1 MKIVIQ
7 GAGEIGSHLAKMLSQ
22 EANDITIIDDNPQ
35 RLRSITD
42 IADVIA
48 VEGSTSSL
56 KVMREADV
64 QNADLFISVVPFVA
78 QDVNIVSALLAKNLG
93 AKKVTARIDD
103 NDFLTPENKLL
114 FKQMGI
120 ELMFYPEKLAAD
132 EIFELLKHSSSTESM
147 DFARGK
153 LQVEVFKLEEDSPLL
168 DMKIA
173 EFAAI
178 TTKDELQFRVIAIS
192 RGGQTIMPKFDTKL
206 MYHDLVFIIAT
217 REGMKFLM
225 KFLGK
230 NNVETDKVMILG
242 GSKIAELAADQ
253 LSKKVSLVKILEK
266 DKDRAMAL
274 SEKLPDNV
282 ILVVGDGR
290 NSELLA
296 DEGIKEY
303 DAFLALT
310 GKDEAN
316 VLACVVAKKFGVEKT
331 IAEVEKAISGKRQ
344 VIEKL
349 LMAEEMGVDSVINK
363 KLITAGRLFK
373 FTLSGKA
380 RLVKYMSGT
389 DAEVLEYTVAP
400 GSAITKG
407 ALKDLAFPKD
417 AVIGGIIRGS
427 ESQIAIGTT
436 TIEAYDR
443 VVVFARPHA
452 VKDVDRFFK

>member
-7 GAGEIGSHLAKMLSQ
+7 GAGEIGSHLAKMLSK

-35 RLRSITD
+35 RLHNITS

-48 VEGSTSSL
+48 IEGQPSSL
-56 KVMREADV
+56 HILREAQV
-64 QNADLFISVVPFVA
+64 QDADLFISVVPFVP

-103 NDFLTPENKLL
+103 PDFLSPENKLL

-120 ELMFYPEKLAAD
+120 ELMFCPEKLAAD
-132 EIFELLKHSSSTESM
+132 EIFELLKHASSSDSM

-178 TTKDELQFRVIAIS
+178 ASKDELQFRVIAIS
-192 RGGQTIMPKFDTKL
+192 RNGKTIMPKFDTKL
-206 MYHDLVFIIAT
+206 LYHDLVFIIAT
-217 REGMKFLM
+217 REGMRFLM

-230 NNVETDKVMILG
+230 SNVETDKVLILG
-242 GSKIAELAADQ
+242 GSKIAELAAEQ
-253 LSKKVSLVKILEK
+253 LSRKISMVKILEK
-266 DKDRAMAL
+266 DRERAMYL

-282 ILVVGDGR
+282 IVVVGDGR
-290 NSELLA
+290 NSELLVE
-296 DEGIKEY
+296 EGVKDF

-316 VLACVVAKKFGVEKT
+316 VLACVSAKKFGIERT
-331 IAEVEKAISGKRQ
+331 IAEVEN
-344 VIEKL
+344 IEYIHL
-349 LMAEEMGVDSVINK
+349 AEEMGVDSVINK

-389 DAEVLEYTVAP
+389 DAEVLEFTVPA

-407 ALKDLAFPKD
+407 QLKDLTFPKD
-417 AVIGGIIRGS
+417 SVIGGVIRGS
-427 ESQIAIGTT
+427 ESLIAVGTT
-436 TIEAYDR
+436 RIEPYDR
-443 VVVFARPHA
+443 VVVFALPHA

>member
-7 GAGEIGSHLAKMLSQ
+7 GAGEVGSHLAKMLSQ
-22 EANDITIIDDNPQ
+22 EANDITVIDDNPQ
-35 RLRSITD
+35 RLRNITD

-48 VEGSTSSL
+48 VVGPPSSL
-56 KVMREADV
+56 NVMREADV

-192 RGGQTIMPKFDTKL
+192 RGGQTIMPKFDTKF

-242 GSKIAELAADQ
+242 GSKIAELVADQ

-296 DEGIKEY
+296 DEGIKDY

-331 IAEVEKAISGKRQ
+331 VAEVEN
-344 VIEKL
+344 IEYIHL
-349 LMAEEMGVDSVINK
+349 AEEMGVDSVINK

-407 ALKDLAFPKD
+407 TLKDLSFPKD

-436 TIEAYDR
+436 KIEAYDR
-443 VVVFARPHA
+443 VVVFALPHA
-452 VKDVDRFFK
+452 VKEVDRFFK

>member
-7 GAGEIGSHLAKMLSQ
+7 GAGEIGSHLAKMLSR
-22 EANDITIIDDNPQ
+22 EANDITVIDDSPE
-35 RLRSITD
+35 RLASITS
-42 IADVIA
+42 IADVVAI
-48 VEGSTSSL
+48 EGPPSSL
-56 KVMREADV
+56 RVMREADV
-64 QNADLFISVVPFVA
+64 QDSDLFISVVPTVP

-120 ELMFYPEKLAAD
+120 ELMFYPEKLASD
-132 EIFELLKHSSSTESM
+132 EIFDLLKHSTASESI

-168 DMKIA
+168 DMRIA
-173 EFAAI
+173 EFAAV
-178 TTKDELQFRVIAIS
+178 TTKAGLQFRVIAIS

-206 MYHDLVFIIAT
+206 MYHDLVYIIAT
-217 REGMKFLM
+217 REGMQFLM
-225 KFLGK
+225 RFLGK
-230 NNVETDKVMILG
+230 DNIEIDKVMIFG
-242 GSKIAELAADQ
+242 GSKIAELVASQ
-253 LSKKVSLVKILEK
+253 LSKKISTVKILEK
-266 DKDRAMAL
+266 DKERAMAL
-274 SEKLPDNV
+274 SEKLDDNV
-282 ILVVGDGR
+282 VVVLGDGR

-296 DEGIKEY
+296 DEGIKDF

-316 VLACVVAKKFGVEKT
+316 VLACVVAKKFGIERT
-331 IAEVEKAISGKRQ
+331 IAEVEN
-344 VIEKL
+344 IEYIHL
-349 LMAEEMGVDSVINK
+349 AEEMGVDSVINK

-400 GSAITKG
+400 DSAITKG
-407 ALKDLAFPKD
+407 TLKELSFPKD
-417 AVIGGIIRGS
+417 SVIGGLIRGS
-427 ESQIAIGTT
+427 ESMIAIGSTR
-436 TIEAYDR
+436 IEAYDR
-443 VVVFARPHA
+443 VVVFALPHA
-452 VKDVDRFFK
+452 VKDVDKFFK

>member
-7 GAGEIGSHLAKMLSQ
+7 GAGEVGSHLAKMLSR
-22 EANDITIIDDNPQ
+22 EDNDITVIDDSAQ
-35 RLRSITD
+35 RLHSITE

-48 VEGSTSSL
+48 VEGPPSSL
-56 KVMREADV
+56 KVMREAEV
-64 QNADLFISVVPFVA
+64 QHADLFISVVPFVP

-93 AKKVTARIDD
+93 AAKVTARIDD

-120 ELMFYPEKLAAD
+120 ELMFYPERLASD
-132 EIFELLKHSSSTESM
+132 EIFELLKHSSSSESM
-147 DFARGK
+147 DFARGR

-217 REGMKFLM
+217 REGMQFLM

-230 NNVETDKVMILG
+230 NTVETDKVMILG
-242 GSKIAELAADQ
+242 GSKIAELVADR
-253 LSKKVSLVKILEK
+253 LSKKISQVKILEK
-266 DKDRAMAL
+266 DKERAMVL
-274 SEKLPDNV
+274 SEKLDDNV
-282 ILVVGDGR
+282 IVVVGDGR
-290 NSELLA
+290 NSELLV
-296 DEGIKEY
+296 DEGIKDF

-316 VLACVVAKKFGVEKT
+316 VLACVVAKKFGVERT
-331 IAEVEKAISGKRQ
+331 IAEVEN
-344 VIEKL
+344 IEYIHL
-349 LMAEEMGVDSVINK
+349 AEEMGVDSVINK
-363 KLITAGRLFK
+363 KLITAGSLFK
-373 FTLSGKA
+373 LTLSGKA

-407 ALKDLAFPKD
+407 ALKDLSFPKD
-417 AVIGGIIRGS
+417 SVIGGLIRGS
-427 ESQIAIGTT
+427 ESKIAIGSTK
-436 TIEAYDR
+436 IEAYDR
-443 VVVFARPHA
+443 VVVFALPHA
-452 VKDVDRFFK
+452 VKEVDKFFK

>member
-7 GAGEIGSHLAKMLSQ
+7 GAGEIGSHLAKMLSR
-22 EANDITIIDDNPQ
+22 EANDITVIDDSPE
-35 RLRSITD
+35 RLASITS
-42 IADVIA
+42 IADVVAI
-48 VEGSTSSL
+48 EGPPSSL
-56 KVMREADV
+56 RVMREADV
-64 QNADLFISVVPFVA
+64 QDSDLFISVVPTVP

-120 ELMFYPEKLAAD
+120 ELMFYPEKLASD
-132 EIFELLKHSSSTESM
+132 EIFDLLKHSSASESI

-168 DMKIA
+168 DMRIA
-173 EFAAI
+173 EFAAV
-178 TTKDELQFRVIAIS
+178 TTKAGLQFRVIAIS

-206 MYHDLVFIIAT
+206 MYHDLVYIIAT
-217 REGMKFLM
+217 REGMQFLM
-225 KFLGK
+225 RFLGK
-230 NNVETDKVMILG
+230 DNIEIDKVMIFG
-242 GSKIAELAADQ
+242 GSKIAELVASQ
-253 LSKKVSLVKILEK
+253 LSKKISTVKILEK
-266 DKDRAMAL
+266 DKERAMAL
-274 SEKLPDNV
+274 SEKLDDNV
-282 ILVVGDGR
+282 VVVLGDGR

-296 DEGIKEY
+296 DEGIKDF

-316 VLACVVAKKFGVEKT
+316 VLACVVAKKFGIERT
-331 IAEVEKAISGKRQ
+331 IAEVEN
-344 VIEKL
+344 IEYIHL
-349 LMAEEMGVDSVINK
+349 AEEMGVDSVINK

-400 GSAITKG
+400 DSAITKG
-407 ALKDLAFPKD
+407 TLKELSFPKD
-417 AVIGGIIRGS
+417 SVIGGLIRGS
-427 ESQIAIGTT
+427 ESMIAIGSTR
-436 TIEAYDR
+436 IEAYDR
-443 VVVFARPHA
+443 VVVFALPHA
-452 VKDVDRFFK
+452 VKDVDKFFK

>member
-7 GAGEIGSHLAKMLSQ
+7 GAGEVGSHLAKMLSR
-22 EANDITIIDDNPQ
+22 EDNDITVIDDSAQ
-35 RLRSITD
+35 RLHSITE

-48 VEGSTSSL
+48 VEGPPSSL
-56 KVMREADV
+56 KVMREAEV
-64 QNADLFISVVPFVA
+64 QHADLFISVVPFVP

-93 AKKVTARIDD
+93 AAKVTARIDD

-120 ELMFYPEKLAAD
+120 ELMFYPERLASD
-132 EIFELLKHSSSTESM
+132 EIFELLKHSSSSESM
-147 DFARGK
+147 DFARGR

-217 REGMKFLM
+217 REGMQFLM

-230 NNVETDKVMILG
+230 NTVETDKVMILG
-242 GSKIAELAADQ
+242 GSKIAELVADR
-253 LSKKVSLVKILEK
+253 LSKKISQVKILEK
-266 DKDRAMAL
+266 DKERAMVL
-274 SEKLPDNV
+274 SEKLDDNV
-282 ILVVGDGR
+282 IVVVGDGR
-290 NSELLA
+290 NSELLV
-296 DEGIKEY
+296 DEGIKDF

-316 VLACVVAKKFGVEKT
+316 VLACVVAKKFGVERT
-331 IAEVEKAISGKRQ
+331 IAEVEN
-344 VIEKL
+344 IEYIHL
-349 LMAEEMGVDSVINK
+349 AEEMGVDSVINK

-373 FTLSGKA
+373 LTLSGKA

-389 DAEVLEYTVAP
+389 DAEVLEYMVAP

-407 ALKDLAFPKD
+407 ALKDLSFPKD
-417 AVIGGIIRGS
+417 SVIGGLIRGS
-427 ESQIAIGTT
+427 ESKIAIGSTK
-436 TIEAYDR
+436 IEAYDR
-443 VVVFARPHA
+443 VVVFALPHA
-452 VKDVDRFFK
+452 VKEVDKFFK

>member
-7 GAGEIGSHLAKMLSQ
+7 GAGEIGSHLAKMLRQ
-22 EANDITIIDDNPQ
+22 EANDITIIDDNPE
-35 RLRSITD
+35 RLKNITS
-42 IADVIA
+42 IADVMA
-48 VEGSTSSL
+48 VQGQPSSL

-64 QNADLFISVVPFVA
+64 QNADLFISVVPFVP

-93 AKKVTARIDD
+93 ARKVTARIDD
-103 NDFLTPENKLL
+103 NDFLTAENKLL

-132 EIFELLKHSSSTESM
+132 EIFDILKHSSSSESM

-178 TTKDELQFRVIAIS
+178 TSKDELQFRVIAIS
-192 RGGQTIMPKFDTKL
+192 RGGKTIMPKFDTKL

-217 REGMKFLM
+217 REGISFLM
-225 KFLGK
+225 RFLGK
-230 NNVETDKVMILG
+230 SNVETDRVMMLG
-242 GSKIAELAADQ
+242 GSKIAELAAEQ
-253 LSKKVSLVKILEK
+253 LSKKISLVKILEK
-266 DKDRAMAL
+266 DRDRAMAL

-282 ILVVGDGR
+282 VVVVGDGR
-290 NSELLA
+290 DSGLLLE
-296 DEGIKEY
+296 EGVREF

-316 VLACVVAKKFGVEKT
+316 VLACVSAKKFGVERT
-331 IAEVEKAISGKRQ
+331 IAEVEN
-344 VIEKL
+344 IEYIHL
-349 LMAEEMGVDSVINK
+349 AEEMGVDSVINK

-389 DAEVLEYTVAP
+389 DAEVLEYTVPP

-407 ALKDLAFPKD
+407 ALKDLSFPKD
-417 AVIGGIIRGS
+417 SVIGGVIRGS
-427 ESQIAIGTT
+427 ESMIAVGSTR
-436 TIEAYDR
+436 IEEYDR
-443 VVVFARPHA
+443 VVVFALPHA
-452 VKDVDRFFK
+452 VKEVDKFFK

>member
-7 GAGEIGSHLAKMLSQ
+7 GAGEIGSHLAKMLSK
-22 EANDITIIDDNPQ
+22 EANDITIIDDDPH
-35 RLRSITD
+35 RLANLTS

-48 VEGSTSSL
+48 IEGHPSSL
-56 KVMREADV
+56 KVLREADV
-64 QNADLFISVVPFVA
+64 QNSDLFISVVPYVP

-120 ELMFYPEKLAAD
+120 ELMFYPERLAAD
-132 EIFELLKHSSSTESM
+132 EIYELLKHSSTTESM
-147 DFARGK
+147 DFARGR

-178 TTKDELQFRVIAIS
+178 TSKEELQFRVIAIS
-192 RGGQTIMPKFDTKL
+192 RGGKTIMPKFDTKL

-217 REGMKFLM
+217 REGIKFLM

-230 NNVETDKVMILG
+230 SNIETDKVMILG
-242 GSKIAELAADQ
+242 GSKIAGLVADQ
-253 LSKKVSLVKILEK
+253 LSRKISLIKILEK
-266 DKDRAMAL
+266 DRQRAMEL
-274 SEKLPDNV
+274 SERLADNV
-282 ILVVGDGR
+282 VVVVGDGR
-290 NSELLA
+290 NSELLM
-296 DEGIKEY
+296 DEGIKDF

-316 VLACVVAKKFGVEKT
+316 VLACVSAKKFGIEKT
-331 IAEVEKAISGKRQ
+331 IAEVEN
-344 VIEKL
+344 IEYIHL
-349 LMAEEMGVDSVINK
+349 AEEMGVDSVINK

-389 DAEVLEYTVAP
+389 DAEILEFTVPP
-400 GSAITKG
+400 GCAITK
-407 ALKDLAFPKD
+407 APLKDLSFPKD
-417 AVIGGIIRGS
+417 SVIGGVIRGS
-427 ESQIAIGTT
+427 ESMIAVGSTK
-436 TIEAYDR
+436 IEAYDR
-443 VVVFARPHA
+443 VVVFALPHA
-452 VKDVDRFFK
+452 VKEVDKFFK

>member
-7 GAGEIGSHLAKMLSQ
+7 GAGEVGSHLAKMLSR
-22 EANDITIIDDNPQ
+22 EANDITVIDDSPQ

-48 VEGSTSSL
+48 VEGPPSSL
-56 KVMREADV
+56 KVMREAEV
-64 QNADLFISVVPFVA
+64 QNADLFISVVPFVP

-93 AKKVTARIDD
+93 AAKVTARIDD

-120 ELMFYPEKLAAD
+120 ELMFYPERLAAD

-147 DFARGK
+147 DFARGR

-192 RGGQTIMPKFDTKL
+192 RGGKTIMPKFDTKL
-206 MYHDLVFIIAT
+206 LYHDLVFIIAT
-217 REGMKFLM
+217 REGMQFLM

-230 NNVETDKVMILG
+230 NNVETDRVMILG
-242 GSKIAELAADQ
+242 GSKIAELVADR
-253 LSKKVSLVKILEK
+253 LSKKISQVKILEK
-266 DKDRAMAL
+266 DKERAMVL
-274 SEKLPDNV
+274 SEKLDDNV
-282 ILVVGDGR
+282 VVVVGDGR
-290 NSELLA
+290 NSELLI
-296 DEGIKEY
+296 DEGIKDF

-316 VLACVVAKKFGVEKT
+316 VLACVVAKKFGVERT
-331 IAEVEKAISGKRQ
+331 VAEVEN
-344 VIEKL
+344 IEYIHL
-349 LMAEEMGVDSVINK
+349 AEEMGVDSVINK

-373 FTLSGKA
+373 LTLSGKA

-407 ALKDLAFPKD
+407 VLKDLAFPKD
-417 AVIGGIIRGS
+417 SVIGGLIRGS
-427 ESQIAIGTT
+427 ESKIAIGSTR
-436 TIEAYDR
+436 IEAYDR
-443 VVVFARPHA
+443 VVVFALPDA
-452 VKDVDRFFK
+452 VKEVDKFFK

>member
-1 MKIVIQ
+1 MRIVIQ
-7 GAGEIGSHLAKMLSQ
+7 GAGEIGSHLAKMLRQ

-35 RLRSITD
+35 RLSHIASIS
-42 IADVIA
+42 DVVTI
-48 VEGSTSSL
+48 EGHPSSL
-56 KVMREADV
+56 KTMREADV
-64 QNADLFISVVPFVA
+64 SNADLFISVVPFVP
-78 QDVNIVSALLAKNLG
+78 QDVNLVSALLAKNLG

-103 NDFLTPENKLL
+103 EDFLSPENKLL

-120 ELMFYPEKLAAD
+120 ELMFCPEKLAAD
-132 EIFELLKHSSSTESM
+132 EIFELLKHSSTTESM

-178 TTKDELQFRVIAIS
+178 TTKDDLQFRVIAIS
-192 RGGQTIMPKFDTKL
+192 RGGRTIMPKFDTKL
-206 MYHDLVFIIAT
+206 MYHDLIYIIAT
-217 REGMKFLM
+217 RDGINFLM

-230 NNVETDKVMILG
+230 STVETDNVMILG
-242 GSKIAELAADQ
+242 GSKIAELTAEQ
-253 LSKKVSLVKILEK
+253 LSRKISHVKILEK
-266 DKDRAMAL
+266 DKERAMYL

-282 ILVVGDGR
+282 IVVVGDGR
-290 NSELLA
+290 ASELLI

-316 VLACVVAKKFGVEKT
+316 VLACVSAKKFGVEKT
-331 IAEVEKAISGKRQ
+331 IAEVEN
-344 VIEKL
+344 IEYIHL
-349 LMAEEMGVDSVINK
+349 AEEMGVDSVINK

-389 DAEVLEYTVAP
+389 DAEVLEYTVPP
-400 GSAITKG
+400 GCAITKG

-417 AVIGGIIRGS
+417 SVIGGVIRGS
-427 ESQIAIGTT
+427 ESKIAVGTT
-436 TIEAYDR
+436 RIEAYDR
-443 VVVFARPHA
+443 VVVFALPQA
-452 VKDVDRFFK
+452 VKEVDKFFK

>member
-7 GAGEIGSHLAKMLSQ
+7 GAGEVGSHLAKMLSR
-22 EANDITIIDDNPQ
+22 EDNDITVIDDSAQ
-35 RLRSITD
+35 RLHSITE

-48 VEGSTSSL
+48 VEGPPSSL
-56 KVMREADV
+56 KVMREAEV
-64 QNADLFISVVPFVA
+64 QHADLFISVVPFVP

-93 AKKVTARIDD
+93 AAKVTARIDD

-114 FKQMGI
+114 FKQTGI
-120 ELMFYPEKLAAD
+120 ELMFYPERLASD
-132 EIFELLKHSSSTESM
+132 EIFELLKHSSSSESM
-147 DFARGK
+147 DFARGR

-217 REGMKFLM
+217 REGMQFLM

-230 NNVETDKVMILG
+230 NTVETDKVMILG
-242 GSKIAELAADQ
+242 GSKIAELVADR
-253 LSKKVSLVKILEK
+253 LSKKISQVKILEK
-266 DKDRAMAL
+266 DKERAMVL
-274 SEKLPDNV
+274 SEKLDDNV
-282 ILVVGDGR
+282 IVVVGDGR
-290 NSELLA
+290 NSELLV
-296 DEGIKEY
+296 DEGIKDF

-316 VLACVVAKKFGVEKT
+316 VLACVVAKKFGVERT
-331 IAEVEKAISGKRQ
+331 IAEVEN
-344 VIEKL
+344 IEYIHL
-349 LMAEEMGVDSVINK
+349 AEEMGVDSVINK

-373 FTLSGKA
+373 LTLSGKA

-407 ALKDLAFPKD
+407 ALKDLSFPKD
-417 AVIGGIIRGS
+417 SVIGGLIRGS
-427 ESQIAIGTT
+427 ESKIAIGSTK
-436 TIEAYDR
+436 IEAYDR
-443 VVVFARPHA
+443 VVVFALPHA
-452 VKDVDRFFK
+452 VKEVDKFFK

>member
-7 GAGEIGSHLAKMLSQ
+7 GAGEIGSHLAKMLSK

-35 RLRSITD
+35 RLHNITA

-48 VEGSTSSL
+48 IEGQPSSL
-56 KVMREADV
+56 RILREAQV
-64 QNADLFISVVPFVA
+64 QDADLFISVVPFVP

-103 NDFLTPENKLL
+103 PDFLSPENKLL

-120 ELMFYPEKLAAD
+120 ELMFCPEKLAAD
-132 EIFELLKHSSSTESM
+132 EIFELLKHSSSSDSM

-178 TTKDELQFRVIAIS
+178 ASKDELQFRVIAIS
-192 RGGQTIMPKFDTKL
+192 RNGKTIMPKFDTKL
-206 MYHDLVFIIAT
+206 LYHDLIFIIAT

-230 NNVETDKVMILG
+230 SNVETDKVLILG
-242 GSKIAELAADQ
+242 GSKIAELAAEQ
-253 LSKKVSLVKILEK
+253 LSRKISLVKILEK
-266 DKDRAMAL
+266 DKERAMYL

-282 ILVVGDGR
+282 IVVVGDGR
-290 NSELLA
+290 NSELLVE
-296 DEGIKEY
+296 EGIKDF

-316 VLACVVAKKFGVEKT
+316 VLACVSAKKFGIERT
-331 IAEVEKAISGKRQ
+331 IAEVEN
-344 VIEKL
+344 IEYIHL
-349 LMAEEMGVDSVINK
+349 AEEMGVDSVINK

-389 DAEVLEYTVAP
+389 DAEVLEFTVPA

-407 ALKDLAFPKD
+407 QLKDLTFPKD
-417 AVIGGIIRGS
+417 SVIGGVIRGS
-427 ESQIAIGTT
+427 ESLIAVGSTK
-436 TIEAYDR
+436 IEPYDR
-443 VVVFARPHA
+443 VVVFALPHA
-452 VKDVDRFFK
+452 VKDVDKFFK

>member
-7 GAGEIGSHLAKMLSQ
+7 GAGEVGSHLAKMLSR
-22 EANDITIIDDNPQ
+22 EDNDITVIDDSAQ
-35 RLRSITD
+35 RLHSITE

-48 VEGSTSSL
+48 VEGPPSSL
-56 KVMREADV
+56 KVMREAEV
-64 QNADLFISVVPFVA
+64 QHADLFISVVPFVP

-93 AKKVTARIDD
+93 AAKVTARIDD

-120 ELMFYPEKLAAD
+120 ELMFYPERLASD
-132 EIFELLKHSSSTESM
+132 EIFELLKHSSSSESM
-147 DFARGK
+147 DFARGR

-217 REGMKFLM
+217 REGMQFLM

-230 NNVETDKVMILG
+230 NTVETDKVMILG
-242 GSKIAELAADQ
+242 GSKIAELVADR
-253 LSKKVSLVKILEK
+253 LSKKISQVKILEK
-266 DKDRAMAL
+266 DKERAMVL
-274 SEKLPDNV
+274 SEKLDDNV
-282 ILVVGDGR
+282 IVVVGDGR
-290 NSELLA
+290 NSELLV
-296 DEGIKEY
+296 DEGIKDF

-316 VLACVVAKKFGVEKT
+316 VLACVVAKKFGVERT
-331 IAEVEKAISGKRQ
+331 IAEVEN
-344 VIEKL
+344 IEYIHL
-349 LMAEEMGVDSVINK
+349 AEEMGVDSVINK

-373 FTLSGKA
+373 LTLSGKA

-407 ALKDLAFPKD
+407 ALKDLSFPKD
-417 AVIGGIIRGS
+417 SVIGGLIRGS
-427 ESQIAIGTT
+427 ESKIAIGSTK
-436 TIEAYDR
+436 IEAYDR
-443 VVVFARPHA
+443 VVVFALPHA
-452 VKDVDRFFK
+452 VKEVDKFYK

>member
-7 GAGEIGSHLAKMLSQ
+7 GAGEVGSHLAKMLSQ
-22 EANDITIIDDNPQ
+22 EANDITVIDDNPQ
-35 RLRSITD
+35 RLRNITD
-42 IADVIA
+42 IADIIA
-48 VEGSTSSL
+48 VEGPPSSL
-56 KVMREADV
+56 KIMREAEV
-64 QNADLFISVVPFVA
+64 QNADLFISVVPFVP
-78 QDVNIVSALLAKNLG
+78 QDINIVSALLAKNLG

-103 NDFLTPENKLL
+103 NDFLTAENRLL

-120 ELMFYPEKLAAD
+120 ELMFYPERLAAD
-132 EIFELLKHSSSTESM
+132 EIFELLKHSSSTETM

-173 EFAAI
+173 DFAAI

-217 REGMKFLM
+217 REGMQFMM
-225 KFLGK
+225 KYLGK

-242 GSKIAELAADQ
+242 GSQIAELVAAQ
-253 LSKKVSLVKILEK
+253 LSKKISLIKILEK
-266 DKDRAMAL
+266 NKDRATIL
-274 SEKLPDNV
+274 SERLPDNV
-282 ILVVGDGR
+282 VVVVGDGR

-296 DEGIKEY
+296 DEGIKDF

-331 IAEVEKAISGKRQ
+331 IAEVEN
-344 VIEKL
+344 IEYIHL
-349 LMAEEMGVDSVINK
+349 AEEMGVDSVINK

-407 ALKDLAFPKD
+407 ALKDLTFPKD
-417 AVIGGIIRGS
+417 AVIGGLIRGS
-427 ESQIAIGTT
+427 ESQIAIGSTK
-436 TIEAYDR
+436 IEAYDR
-443 VVVFARPHA
+443 VVVFALPHA
-452 VKDVDRFFK
+452 VKEVDRFFK

>member
-1 MKIVIQ
+1 MRIVIQ
-7 GAGEIGSHLAKMLSQ
+7 GAGEIGSHLAKMLRQ

-35 RLRSITD
+35 RLSHIASIS
-42 IADVIA
+42 DVVTI
-48 VEGSTSSL
+48 EGHPSSL
-56 KVMREADV
+56 KTMREADV
-64 QNADLFISVVPFVA
+64 SNADLFISVVPFVP

-103 NDFLTPENKLL
+103 EDFLSPENKLL

-120 ELMFYPEKLAAD
+120 ELMFCPEKLAAD
-132 EIFELLKHSSSTESM
+132 EIFELLKHSSTTESM

-192 RGGQTIMPKFDTKL
+192 RGGRTIMPKFDTKL
-206 MYHDLVFIIAT
+206 MYHDLIYIIAT
-217 REGMKFLM
+217 RDGINFLM

-230 NNVETDKVMILG
+230 STVETDNVMILG
-242 GSKIAELAADQ
+242 GSKIAELTAEQ
-253 LSKKVSLVKILEK
+253 LSRKISHVKILEK
-266 DKDRAMAL
+266 DKERAMYL

-282 ILVVGDGR
+282 IVVVGDGR
-290 NSELLA
+290 ASELLI

-316 VLACVVAKKFGVEKT
+316 VLACVSAKKFGVEKT
-331 IAEVEKAISGKRQ
+331 IAEVEN
-344 VIEKL
+344 IEYIHL
-349 LMAEEMGVDSVINK
+349 AEEMGVDSVINK

-389 DAEVLEYTVAP
+389 DAEVLEYTVPP
-400 GSAITKG
+400 GCAITKG

-417 AVIGGIIRGS
+417 SVIGGVIRGS
-427 ESQIAIGTT
+427 ESKIAVGTT
-436 TIEAYDR
+436 RIEAYDR
-443 VVVFARPHA
+443 VVVFALPQA
-452 VKDVDRFFK
+452 VKEVDKFFK

>member
-7 GAGEIGSHLAKMLSQ
+7 GAGEVGSHLAKMLSQ
-22 EANDITIIDDNPQ
+22 EANDITVIDDNPQ
-35 RLRSITD
+35 RLRNITD

-48 VEGSTSSL
+48 VVGPPSSL
-56 KVMREADV
+56 NVMREADV

-192 RGGQTIMPKFDTKL
+192 RGGQTIMPKFDTKF

-242 GSKIAELAADQ
+242 GSKIAELVADQ

-266 DKDRAMAL
+266 DKDRAMVL

-296 DEGIKEY
+296 DEGIKDY

-331 IAEVEKAISGKRQ
+331 IAEVEN
-344 VIEKL
+344 IEYIHL
-349 LMAEEMGVDSVINK
+349 AEEMGVDSVINK

-407 ALKDLAFPKD
+407 ALKDLSFPKD
-417 AVIGGIIRGS
+417 SVIGGIIRGS
-427 ESQIAIGTT
+427 ESQIAIGSTK
-436 TIEAYDR
+436 IEAYDR
-443 VVVFARPHA
+443 VVVFALPHA
-452 VKDVDRFFK
+452 VKEVDKFFK

>member
-7 GAGEIGSHLAKMLSQ
+7 GAGEIGSHLAKMLSK

-35 RLRSITD
+35 RLQNITA

-48 VEGSTSSL
+48 IEGRPSSL
-56 KVMREADV
+56 KVMREAEV
-64 QNADLFISVVPFVA
+64 QDADLFISVVPFVP

-103 NDFLTPENKLL
+103 HDFLSPENKLL

-120 ELMFYPEKLAAD
+120 ELMFCPEKLAAD
-132 EIFELLKHSSSTESM
+132 EIFELLKHSSSSDSM

-173 EFAAI
+173 EFASI
-178 TTKDELQFRVIAIS
+178 TSKDELQFRVIAIS
-192 RGGQTIMPKFDTKL
+192 RGGKTIMPKFDTKL
-206 MYHDLVFIIAT
+206 LYHDLVFIIAT
-217 REGMKFLM
+217 REGMRFLM

-230 NNVETDKVMILG
+230 GHVETDKVMILG

-253 LSKKVSLVKILEK
+253 LSRKISHVKILEK
-266 DKDRAMAL
+266 DRERAMYL

-282 ILVVGDGR
+282 IVVVGDGR
-290 NSELLA
+290 NSELLSE
-296 DEGIKEY
+296 EGIKDY

-316 VLACVVAKKFGVEKT
+316 VLACVSAKKFGIERT
-331 IAEVEKAISGKRQ
+331 IAEVEN
-344 VIEKL
+344 IEYIHL
-349 LMAEEMGVDSVINK
+349 AEEMGVDSVINK

-389 DAEVLEYTVAP
+389 DAEVLEFTVPP

-407 ALKDLAFPKD
+407 QLKDLSFPKD
-417 AVIGGIIRGS
+417 SVIGGIIRGS
-427 ESQIAIGTT
+427 ESMIAVGSTK
-436 TIEAYDR
+436 IEPYDR
-443 VVVFARPHA
+443 VVVFALPHS